1 MIYYSCQ
8 EGWET
13 LKDHPIDRAGD
24 LKHRPISGGAP
35 KNANTTSVSNV
46 TYTLH
51 DTNDLHDVIT

>member
-1 MIYYSCQ
+1 MLYYKCQ

-35 KNANTTSVSNV
+35 KNAFF
-46 TYTLH
+46 YFYAEF
-51 DTNDLHDVIT
+51 IQRKR